1 MPIGGIGGPG
11 PQVPRLFRSL
21 AISASGLSA
30 QRRRM
35 DAIAENIANAET
47 TRAGNGGAYKRQ
59 SVVLSPA
66 ALPQSPL
73 QIVRAGELPGGIAAG
88 EVPMAD
94 ADATT
99 EAGVEVNGVVE
110 DSSEGQL
117 VYDPAHPD
125 ADANGYVRYPNVRV
139 TDELVDLMDARRA
152 YEANASV
159 FQAMKSMLKKAT
171 EI

>member
-30 QRRRM
+30 QRKRM

-47 TRAGNGGAYKRQ
+47 TRAGNGPYKRQ
-59 SVVLSPA
+59 SVVLSPS

-88 EVPMAD
+88 EVPLPEAD
-94 ADATT
+94 TTT